1 MRWLAM
7 STRRWL
13 IVVALSALVMG
24 GFAYVRR
31 LGDLR
36 VIYRAQAAQFA
47 RQEAWSKL
55 SEEGARGLADGYE
68 AAARDE
74 DAGAKKPMFRA
85 AADAMR
91 KEVARSSA
99 QAGYFAAM
107 KTKYERASE
116 QPWRFLPPDPPLPG
130 TFHKPPN
137 EPIPRPVVAWPESDE
152 DDVDGDPEGQNA
164 EGQKSKRSEGQKD
177 GGQSNRR

>member
-31 LGDLR
+31 VQSLA

-47 RQEAWSKL
+47 RQEAWSRL
-55 SEEGARGLADGYE
+55 SEEGARGLAEGYE
-68 AAARDE
+68 SASRDE
-74 DAGAKKPMFRA
+74 ESRSKRPIFRA
-85 AADAMR
+85 AAEAMR

-99 QAGYFAAM
+99 QADYFAAL
-107 KTKYERASE
+107 KVKYERASE
-116 QPWRFLPPDPPLPG
+116 KPWQFLPPDPPMPG
-130 TFHKPPN
+130 TFREPPN
-137 EPIPRPVVAWPESDE
+137 EPLPRPIVVPPESDE
-152 DDVDGDPEGQNA
+152 DMYLP
-164 EGQKSKRSEGQKD
+164 
-177 GGQSNRR
+177 